1 MSRED
6 ETEKVLQVSH
16 FGVPCQYLLL
26 TNVSL
31 PCEHMLCDDCLPKM
45 SKGADETV
53 RCPTCRKV
61 CPRGV
66 IELITYTEQDRW
78 DALLKVAEAWGAG
91 DRRREAGTSE
101 EEAEENFVDDE
112 TKR

>member
-6 ETEKVLQVSH
+6 ETENVLQVGH
-16 FGVPCQYLLL
+16 FGVPCQSLLL
-26 TNVSL
+26 TNGSL
-31 PCEHMLCDDCLPKM
+31 PCEHMICNNCLPKM

-61 CPRGV
+61 CPREV

-91 DRRREAGTSE
+91 DHRREAETSE
-101 EEAEENFVDDE
+101 EEAEEKFVDNE
-112 TKR
+112 TER